1 MKGLAITAGLVAL
14 LAGLAGS
21 ADARVEN
28 GNRQPKVLVFT
39 VQNLGTASCPAPPFL
54 FGLSFDMAS
63 PAGGQLGSGVSC
75 VQSVDPPEGCASA
88 GCRDTVHAIFTLSF
102 RGGTLTA
109 AMVLHEKHLTDATV
123 LQVDHGTITSGTGD
137 FAGAR
142 GSIGCAGTVTFT
154 PTSVI
159 PKLACV
165 VHVT

>member
-39 VQNLGTASCPAPPFL
+39 VQNVVPFAESCAPE
-54 FGLSFDMAS
+54 FGFAFDMAS
-63 PAGGQLGSGVSC
+63 PGGGQLGSGVSC
-75 VQSVDPPEGCASA
+75 VHSIEPPDCASA
-88 GCRDTVHAIFTLSF
+88 GCRDVVHATFTLTL

-109 AMVLHEKHLTDATV
+109 PMVLHEKWLTDTTV
-123 LQVDHGTITSGTGD
+123 LQIDHGTITSGTAD
-137 FAGAR
+137 FAGAG
-142 GSIGCAGTVTFT
+142 GSIGCAGTLTFT
-154 PTSVI
+154 PTSLI
-159 PKLACV
+159 PKIACV